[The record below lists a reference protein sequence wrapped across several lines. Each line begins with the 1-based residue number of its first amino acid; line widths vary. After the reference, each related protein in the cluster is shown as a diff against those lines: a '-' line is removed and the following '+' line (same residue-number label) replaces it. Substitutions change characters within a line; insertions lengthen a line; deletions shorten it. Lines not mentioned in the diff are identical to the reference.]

1 MKKALFIFLVLSIS
15 LQSCFHYHA
24 AYKRVDY
31 TENQAHVFPFKFQ
44 KALYKTNI
52 HFLNKDYSG
61 MMFFKRMEVDQ
72 SLRVVFMSEFG
83 LKFFDFELRDNGDFQ
98 VKYILDELNKETLIG
113 VLEQDIKL
121 LFPTSHLEKGKK
133 YYYRRRKQL
142 YMEKYRVEKSRFYYF
157 FDKNTKT
164 VSRIEFSGSVFKK
177 IKIDLSEYREGIPN
191 QIDIKHINLA
201 LRLNLKWVK

>member
-31 TENQAHVFPFKFQ
+31 AENQIYVFPEKFQ

-121 LFPTSHLEKGKK
+121 LFPTRHLEKGKK
-133 YYYRRRKQL
+133 YYYRKRKQL